1 MLLFACVSPARLDA
15 VAREGLRPAPPEEGG
30 GEGVRLWLTLA
41 AAQAAAARRAE
52 ATGTDPTGSAPAVLV
67 LDGPAL
73 AARARSVRPD
83 ALVVPSVPPEAV
95 CNADPYRPPR
105 LVEAGGGY
113 VIRPLDPPSDEGAS
127 NHASDDASEGE
138 AGDLAVLLIH
148 RKGRWDV
155 PKGKRDAEDATVEA
169 CAAREVQEEVGID
182 ALTVLHPV
190 GATHHGYPHGDAYVV
205 KETHWFLMQTPART
219 FTPERR
225 EGIRRVAWARWT
237 TARRHV
243 GYDTLRRHMRAIEP
257 QARRIAAAL
266 RRG

>member
-30 GEGVRLWLTLA
+30 GEGVRLWLALP

-52 ATGTDPTGSAPAVLV
+52 ATGTDPAVLV
-67 LDGPAL
+67 LDGTAL

-83 ALVVPSVPPEAV
+83 ALVVPDVPPEAIH
-95 CNADPYRPPR
+95 NADPYRPPR

-113 VIRPLDPPSDEGAS
+113 VLRPLDAEGGADE
-127 NHASDDASEGE
+127 D
-138 AGDLAVLLIH
+138 DLAVLLIH
-148 RKGRWDV
+148 RKGRWDI

-169 CAAREVQEEVGID
+169 CAAREVREEVGID
-182 ALTVLHPV
+182 DLTVLHPV

-205 KETHWFLMQTPART
+205 KTTHWFLMQTPARS
-219 FTPERR
+219 FTPARR

-257 QARRIAAAL
+257 QARRVADAL
-266 RRG
+266 RAG